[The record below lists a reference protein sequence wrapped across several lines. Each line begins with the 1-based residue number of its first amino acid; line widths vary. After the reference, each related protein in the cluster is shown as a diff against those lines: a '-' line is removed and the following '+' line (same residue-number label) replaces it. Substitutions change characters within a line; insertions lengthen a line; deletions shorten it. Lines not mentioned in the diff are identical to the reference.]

1 MSLWHSLMLLTVL
14 LLGRRVLCD
23 TSTVCKCDGKKCGE
37 VQILSNLVPLAVKFA
52 GLTQGSCSSQGYTER
67 TGEVLKVKTPIGTI
81 ESPVYVKAV
90 GEVKK
95 RLDSVRRKIGGPF
108 AANKYTNRIRSKAK
122 YVKQRPLREAP
133 SLNDGVHGISPR
145 NMRRPPVVR
154 RTKTIFTTYTF

>member
-1 MSLWHSLMLLTVL
+1 MCRLQLAIFSIL
-14 LLGRRVLCD
+14 LLISRCHAE

-37 VQILSNLVPLAVKFA
+37 VQILSSLVPLAVKFA

-95 RLDSVRRKIGGPF
+95 RLDRVRRKIGNPF
-108 AANKYTNRIRSKAK
+108 SDNKYTNKIRSKAK
-122 YVKQRPLREAP
+122 FVKQRPLREA
-133 SLNDGVHGISPR
+133 SRLSDGVCGASPR
-145 NMRRPPVVR
+145 STRRPPVVR
-154 RTKTIFTTYTF
+154 RTKTTFTYTF